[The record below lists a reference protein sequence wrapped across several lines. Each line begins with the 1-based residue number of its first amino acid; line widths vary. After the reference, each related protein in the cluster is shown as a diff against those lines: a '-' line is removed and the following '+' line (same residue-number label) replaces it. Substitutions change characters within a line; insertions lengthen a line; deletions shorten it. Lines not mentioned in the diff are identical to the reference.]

1 MPPTRRKAKQRK
13 VTTTASRVKQ
23 IKSLSQWDAALEKAG
38 SKKIVVVQFSQ
49 TSMWAC
55 KQLRPIFS
63 RYSALSSF
71 KKALFIEVDVDE
83 ASVRFSASHC
93 GYNAFDYCQAQSLKL
108 LFLSIY
114 RMLHLVLIL
123 SVSLHISVILKDC

>member
-13 VTTTASRVKQ
+13 VTATASRVKQ
-23 IKSLSQWDAALEKAG
+23 IKTISQWNAALEKAG

-83 ASVRFSASHC
+83 ASVRLKTSNCGTVAFANLSA
-93 GYNAFDYCQAQSLKL
+93 
-108 LFLSIY
+108 
-114 RMLHLVLIL
+114 
-123 SVSLHISVILKDC
+123 